1 MPELPEVE
9 TTVRGV
15 QPFVTGVRITLRWP
29 VPRGLTRT
37 LRGHKVASVSRRA
50 KYILLNFSH
59 GILMIHLGMSGRLRV
74 VPVDT
79 PAQKHDHVDLVLSSK
94 KILRFHD
101 PRRFGSVLWIK
112 GGIQNSALLTRLG
125 PEPFDEQLTEA
136 VLYRLSRGRRASIK
150 QFIMDGRVLVG
161 VGNIYA
167 SEALFRAGIRPGRAA
182 GRVSLSQFQRLLDA
196 IRKVLSEAIDAGGT
210 TLRDYAQVS
219 GEPGYFERLPD
230 TAQGYWPEGIVL
242 LPAVPIL
249 KRVRAV
255 KKLILKLAETAWGED
270 GTRSR
275 FCACTVSRVC
285 RSANS

>member
-15 QPFVTGVRITLRWP
+15 QPFVTGVRITGVVVRQRQLRWL

-37 LRGHKVASVSRRA
+37 LSGHKVASVSRRA

-59 GILMIHLGMSGRLRV
+59 GTLMIHLGMSGRLRV

-79 PAQKHDHVDLVLSSK
+79 PAQKHDHVDLVLGSK

-112 GGIQNSALLTRLG
+112 GGIQNSVLLRRLG
-125 PEPFDEQLTEA
+125 PEPFDDVLTGD
-136 VLYRLSRGRRASIK
+136 VLHRLSRGRRTSIK
-150 QFIMDGRVLVG
+150 QFIMDGRILVG

-167 SEALFRAGIRPGRAA
+167 SESLFRAGIRPGRAA

-219 GEPGYFERLPD
+219 GEPGYFEQSLDVYERAG
-230 TAQGYWPEGIVL
+230 TACVNCGS
-242 LPAVPIL
+242 PIRR
-249 KRVRAV
+249 KVIGQRA
-255 KKLILKLAETAWGED
+255 
-270 GTRSR
+270 SYY
-275 FCACTVSRVC
+275 CPQCQS
-285 RSANS
+285 

>member
-15 QPFVTGVRITLRWP
+15 QPFVTGVRITCVVVRQRQLRWP

-37 LRGHKVASVSRRA
+37 LSGHKVMSVSRRA

-79 PAQKHDHVDLVLSSK
+79 PAQKHDHVDLVLGSK
-94 KILRFHD
+94 KVLRFHD
-101 PRRFGSVLWIK
+101 PRRFGSVLWVK
-112 GGIQNSALLTRLG
+112 GGSQNSALLRRLG
-125 PEPFDEQLTEA
+125 PEPFDDVLTGD
-136 VLYRLSRGRRASIK
+136 VLHRLSRGRRTSIK
-150 QFIMDGRVLVG
+150 QFIMDGRMLVG

-167 SEALFRAGIRPGRAA
+167 SESLFRAGIRPGRAA

-210 TLRDYAQVS
+210 TLRDYVQVS
-219 GEPGYFERLPD
+219 GEPGYFEQSLDVYERAGAACVNCGSPIRRKVIGQRASYYC
-230 TAQGYWPEGIVL
+230 AQCQ
-242 LPAVPIL
+242 
-249 KRVRAV
+249 
-255 KKLILKLAETAWGED
+255 
-270 GTRSR
+270 S
-275 FCACTVSRVC
+275 
-285 RSANS
+285 